1 MNKTSAP
8 GTNTPCHPLEIS
20 SVVEILQSDCQRGL
34 DAGEVERRQKAYG
47 LNLVTARGGDPA
59 WKRFLHQFHQPL
71 VYLLLAAAVITG
83 ALNEWVDSS
92 VIFGVVL
99 INAVIGF
106 LQESKAEKA
115 MEALSSLVVTEATVK
130 RDGRRQRI
138 PSAQLV
144 PGDIVLLQSGDRVP
158 ADLRL
163 FKVNSLQV
171 DESPLTGES
180 LPVHKHADPVAQD
193 VALADRKNQAFAG
206 TAVTYGT
213 AEGLVWAT
221 GDHTETGRIAWLIAD
236 AVEISTP
243 LTRKIQAFSRLLL
256 WIILGLSGAA
266 FLAGVLHGEPV
277 VEMFMAAVA
286 LAVGAIPEGLPA
298 AVTIV
303 LAIGVSRM
311 AKRRAIIRK
320 LPAVE
325 TLGSTTVICS
335 DKTGTLTENQMT
347 VQRVQA
353 GSCNYEATGTGYAP
367 HGEFRL
373 NGQPIDPALHPAL
386 RECLLAGVLC
396 NDSRVQLDEDGRYTV
411 QGDPTE
417 AAMLVAGAKAGLI
430 HEEVTRSS
438 PRLGMIPFE
447 SEHMFRATLHSCE
460 GKRTIYKVGAAER
473 LLNRCTDML
482 ASDGSLVPLDRD
494 AVRAAERD
502 LAAQGMRVLGFARR
516 HALHDGDDLSHEHV
530 QDSLT
535 FLGLQGMIDPP
546 RKEAMDAVANC
557 RRAGIRVKMITG
569 DHALTAR
576 AIAQKIGITD
586 SDSAEVMTGQDL
598 SAISDPD
605 LLEVA
610 ERVDVFARV
619 APEQKLRLVRAIQAR
634 GHVVAMTG
642 DGVNDAP
649 ALKQSDIGIAMGI
662 AGTDVAQGAADM
674 VLTDDNFAT
683 IQAAVEEG
691 RGVFDNLRKFIVWTL
706 PTNVGEGSII
716 LVAMLFG
723 LVLPVLPVQLLWVNM
738 ATSILLG
745 LTLVFEPK
753 EKDLMVR
760 PPRDP
765 KLPLLTVALLIRTGL
780 ISLIMILGGYWLY
793 FYETT
798 VGGESIAAARTAVI
812 NVIVMVEVAYL
823 MSCRSLKNSLWSVGL
838 FSNPLALA
846 GAAAM
851 ICAQVLFTYAPFMQH
866 LFHTAPLDASA
877 WLRITGVTAVA
888 LAMVELEK
896 WIRTVRNPGVGK

>member
-1 MNKTSAP
+1 
-8 GTNTPCHPLEIS
+8 
-20 SVVEILQSDCQRGL
+20 
-34 DAGEVERRQKAYG
+34 
-47 LNLVTARGGDPA
+47 
-59 WKRFLHQFHQPL
+59 
-71 VYLLLAAAVITG
+71 
-83 ALNEWVDSS
+83 
-92 VIFGVVL
+92 
-99 INAVIGF
+99 
-106 LQESKAEKA
+106 
-115 MEALSSLVVTEATVK
+115 
-130 RDGRRQRI
+130 
-138 PSAQLV
+138 
-144 PGDIVLLQSGDRVP
+144 
-158 ADLRL
+158 
-163 FKVNSLQV
+163 
-171 DESPLTGES
+171 
-180 LPVHKHADPVAQD
+180 
-193 VALADRKNQAFAG
+193 
-206 TAVTYGT
+206 
-213 AEGLVWAT
+213 
-221 GDHTETGRIAWLIAD
+221 
-236 AVEISTP
+236 
-243 LTRKIQAFSRLLL
+243 
-256 WIILGLSGAA
+256 
-266 FLAGVLHGEPV
+266 
-277 VEMFMAAVA
+277 
-286 LAVGAIPEGLPA
+286 
-298 AVTIV
+298 
-303 LAIGVSRM
+303 
-311 AKRRAIIRK
+311 
-320 LPAVE
+320 
-325 TLGSTTVICS
+325 
-335 DKTGTLTENQMT
+335 
-347 VQRVQA
+347 
-353 GSCNYEATGTGYAP
+353 
-367 HGEFRL
+367 
-373 NGQPIDPALHPAL
+373 
-386 RECLLAGVLC
+386 
-396 NDSRVQLDEDGRYTV
+396 
-411 QGDPTE
+411 
-417 AAMLVAGAKAGLI
+417 
-430 HEEVTRSS
+430 
-438 PRLGMIPFE
+438 
-447 SEHMFRATLHSCE
+447 
-460 GKRTIYKVGAAER
+460 
-473 LLNRCTDML
+473 
-482 ASDGSLVPLDRD
+482 
-494 AVRAAERD
+494 
-502 LAAQGMRVLGFARR
+502 
-516 HALHDGDDLSHEHV
+516 
-530 QDSLT
+530 
-535 FLGLQGMIDPP
+535 MIDPP

-586 SDSAEVMTGQDL
+586 SESAEVMTGHDL

-753 EKDLMVR
+753 EKDLMNR

-823 MSCRSLKNSLWSVGL
+823 MSCRSLKSSLWSVGL

-851 ICAQVLFTYAPFMQH
+851 ICAQMLFTYAPFMQH
-866 LFHTAPLDASA
+866 LFHTAPLDAGA

-896 WIRTVRNPGVGK
+896 WIRTVRNPGVRK

>member
-1 MNKTSAP
+1 
-8 GTNTPCHPLEIS
+8 
-20 SVVEILQSDCQRGL
+20 
-34 DAGEVERRQKAYG
+34 
-47 LNLVTARGGDPA
+47 
-59 WKRFLHQFHQPL
+59 
-71 VYLLLAAAVITG
+71 
-83 ALNEWVDSS
+83 
-92 VIFGVVL
+92 
-99 INAVIGF
+99 
-106 LQESKAEKA
+106 
-115 MEALSSLVVTEATVK
+115 
-130 RDGRRQRI
+130 
-138 PSAQLV
+138 
-144 PGDIVLLQSGDRVP
+144 
-158 ADLRL
+158 
-163 FKVNSLQV
+163 
-171 DESPLTGES
+171 
-180 LPVHKHADPVAQD
+180 
-193 VALADRKNQAFAG
+193 
-206 TAVTYGT
+206 
-213 AEGLVWAT
+213 
-221 GDHTETGRIAWLIAD
+221 
-236 AVEISTP
+236 
-243 LTRKIQAFSRLLL
+243 
-256 WIILGLSGAA
+256 
-266 FLAGVLHGEPV
+266 
-277 VEMFMAAVA
+277 
-286 LAVGAIPEGLPA
+286 
-298 AVTIV
+298 
-303 LAIGVSRM
+303 
-311 AKRRAIIRK
+311 
-320 LPAVE
+320 
-325 TLGSTTVICS
+325 
-335 DKTGTLTENQMT
+335 
-347 VQRVQA
+347 
-353 GSCNYEATGTGYAP
+353 
-367 HGEFRL
+367 
-373 NGQPIDPALHPAL
+373 
-386 RECLLAGVLC
+386 
-396 NDSRVQLDEDGRYTV
+396 
-411 QGDPTE
+411 
-417 AAMLVAGAKAGLI
+417 
-430 HEEVTRSS
+430 
-438 PRLGMIPFE
+438 
-447 SEHMFRATLHSCE
+447 
-460 GKRTIYKVGAAER
+460 
-473 LLNRCTDML
+473 
-482 ASDGSLVPLDRD
+482 
-494 AVRAAERD
+494 
-502 LAAQGMRVLGFARR
+502 MRVLGFARR

-586 SDSAEVMTGQDL
+586 SDSAEVMTGHDL
-598 SAISDPD
+598 SVISDPD

-866 LFHTAPLDASA
+866 LFHTAPLDAGA